1 LKVSNSII
9 EALFSK
15 VPVITNKFGVSQKQ
29 AADSIYIDPT
39 KPDEL
44 SDQINILLNN
54 PDLRASI
61 SAKGLNL

>member
-1 LKVSNSII
+1 
-9 EALFSK
+9 
-15 VPVITNKFGVSQKQ
+15 VITTIWRFPEAGGL
-29 AADSIYIDPT
+29 DSIYIDPT

-61 SAKGLNL
+61 SAKGFEFVQKFNDDYCK

>member
-1 LKVSNSII
+1 LVFP
-9 EALFSK
+9 EAGGL
-15 VPVITNKFGVSQKQ
+15 
-29 AADSIYIDPT
+29 DSIYIDPT

-61 SAKGLNL
+61 SAKGFEFVKI

>member
-1 LKVSNSII
+1 L
-9 EALFSK
+9 AFS
-15 VPVITNKFGVSQKQ
+15 Q
-29 AADSIYIDPT
+29 AGGPDSIYIDPT

-61 SAKGLNL
+61 SAKGFEFTKFNDDVQIK